1 MSSFFEPDVFTAA
14 RERLGVIWGRPV
26 HVLETTTSTNDR
38 ALEALATDTKTGA
51 VWLAQEQTSGRGRR
65 GNEWK
70 SAPGENLT
78 MSLLLRVPGP
88 SARLVGLSLV
98 VGLAVRE
105 VVAQVVPES
114 SVVQVK
120 WPNDVFVDDRK
131 CAGILIE
138 TRALEGD
145 EFGVVVGIGLNVLT
159 RDFPPELTHATSL
172 LAAGA
177 PVERLGFEE
186 LLARLL
192 FEIELRTKTFLPRGL
207 EPFLSDLQRHDCLR
221 GKRIRVDE
229 REGTGAGI
237 DVSGAL
243 LLQDDDGQ
251 VVSLASGH
259 VERCA

>member
-1 MSSFFEPDVFTAA
+1 MSSFFDADTFTAA
-14 RERLGVIWGRPV
+14 RERFGVIWGRPV
-26 HVLETTTSTNDR
+26 RVLETTTSTNDR
-38 ALEALATDTKTGA
+38 ALEAFADGTKTGA

-105 VVAQVVPES
+105 VVAAVIPEGR
-114 SVVQVK
+114 VARVK
-120 WPNDVFVDDRK
+120 WPNDVFIDERK

-138 TRALEGD
+138 TRQLEGD

-159 RDFPPELTHATSL
+159 REFPPELTHATSL
-172 LAAGA
+172 LREGA
-177 PVERLGFEE
+177 PASKLAREE

-192 FEIELRTKTFLPRGL
+192 FEIESRTKIFLPRGL
-207 EPFLSDLQRHDCLR
+207 APFLADLERHDCLR
-221 GKRIRVDE
+221 DRRLRVDG

-237 DVSGAL
+237 DASGAL
-243 LLQDDDGQ
+243 LIRDDDGALRA
-251 VVSLASGH
+251 VASGH
-259 VERCA
+259 VELG